1 MLNEWAQTKK
11 APKHAQ
17 WVHDGT
23 EPPDVRLIGFDKNN
37 QEFL

>member
-1 MLNEWAQTKK
+1 MNRALDKVKWDILNEWAQTKK

-23 EPPDVRLIGFDKNN
+23 EPPDV
-37 QEFL
+37 